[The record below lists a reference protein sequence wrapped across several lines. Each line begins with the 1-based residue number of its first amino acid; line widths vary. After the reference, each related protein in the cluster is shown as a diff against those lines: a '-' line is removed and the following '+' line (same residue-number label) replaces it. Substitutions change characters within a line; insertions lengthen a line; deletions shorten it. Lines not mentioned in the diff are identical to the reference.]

1 MVRRPSAAGGGPGG
15 RRLGHGRAAPPPGPP
30 AGRARDSESESGSL
44 ARSQSVFFHR
54 GNHGLRGPGPG
65 YIQVILS
72 NAAAGD
78 RSAAG
83 APGRPGAAAAAR
95 APGPGALHGLA
106 GGEARVVDPAEMD
119 YESSFD
125 SPEGEGSGWGNDP
138 EYQTDEEPEDY
149 PGVQAI
155 KLNNI
160 MCYNRQYYVQYCDI
174 YVQY

>member
-1 MVRRPSAAGGGPGG
+1 MVRRPGAAGGGPGG
-15 RRLGHGRAAPPPGPP
+15 LGESPAARPGPGAAPGPPP
-30 AGRARDSESESGSL
+30 AGRDSGSL

-65 YIQVILS
+65 YIHVILS

-78 RSAAG
+78 RSA
-83 APGRPGAAAAAR
+83 PGPAAAR
-95 APGPGALHGLA
+95 APRAGPGALHGLA

-138 EYQTDEEPEDY
+138 EYQTDEEPEDD
-149 PGVQAI
+149 PGVPAI
-155 KLNNI
+155 KCNNFI
-160 MCYNRQYYVQYCDI
+160 VQLRTIYVQYCDI
-174 YVQY
+174 